1 MRRLYGILFFF
12 LLCIVMQMRAQDC
25 QPEGNLIKSVSVL
38 TRADG
43 SEQTHI
49 IWSLPT
55 DLSPVAGYIIYEYV
69 GLSGGCT
76 QPVDTVLNAM
86 AGTYTCAGFHRG
98 GYTIAVYHGSASPG
112 SLQQHHVPPIMEA
125 AAYDACNY
133 SVSLSWSPY
142 VGWGGA
148 EVIYRVYAVTGGQ
161 TRQLTGDLAVTS
173 FVWQDAP
180 DNATIDFYVE
190 AVRVDDA
197 TAVSQS
203 PYARL
208 TTTTLQ
214 RPAYIDLSH
223 LDYAGNEARLTFRID
238 PATVLTQFEVQR
250 AADGE
255 FETRHSFSD
264 KTLTAYADEAGDVFR
279 YRLAAKND
287 CDRIARVSDTLQ
299 NFILEAALQNN
310 AWQLQWTP
318 PAFDAPYVFALQRLQ
333 PNPAPLLAGA
343 TAVAFTDPVSVMHNQ
358 QSLEYCYRL
367 EASRGAGVSASDACA
382 FYVPHVAMPDAVDP
396 LSAVVNGQTGRARNQ
411 FGPVLNVHPATYAY
425 QLRIINRNGAKI
437 ADITKHFNDDPLEKS
452 WNGRFANGTA
462 VPEEVYTYYLEVQFE
477 GGRTEKL
484 TGPVMVM
491 YE

>member
-55 DLSPVAGYIIYEYV
+55 DLSLVAGYIIYKYV
-69 GLSGGCT
+69 GVSEGCT
-76 QPVDTVLNAM
+76 VPIDTVYGAT
-86 AGTYTCAGFHRG
+86 ATTDTCDGFNPE

-112 SLQQHHVPPIMEA
+112 SLQQHHVPPVIQA
-125 AAYDACNY
+125 ASYDSCNY

-161 TRQLTGDLAVTS
+161 PRPLTGDLAATS

-190 AVRVDDA
+190 AVRADDA
-197 TAVSQS
+197 SAVSQS
-203 PYARL
+203 PYARI
-208 TTTTLQ
+208 TTTTLR
-214 RPAYIDLSH
+214 RPAFIDLSH
-223 LDYAGNEARLTFRID
+223 LDYTGNEARLTFRID
-238 PATVLTQFEVQR
+238 PATALSQFEIQR
-250 AADGE
+250 AADGD
-255 FETRHSFSD
+255 FEPRYSFSD
-264 KTLTAYADEAGDVFR
+264 KALTTYTDEASGIFR

-287 CDRIARVSDTLQ
+287 CNQIARVSDTLQ
-299 NFILEAALQNN
+299 TFTLEATQQNN
-310 AWQLQWTP
+310 AWQLQWP
-318 PAFDAPYVFALQRLQ
+318 SPAFGAPYVFSLERLV
-333 PNPAPLLAGA
+333 PNPATLLAGA
-343 TAVAFTDPVSVMHNQ
+343 TAVAFTDPVSAMHNL

-367 EASRGAGVSASDACA
+367 EASRGAGVSASKACA
-382 FYVPHVAMPDAVDP
+382 FYAPRVAMPDAVDP
-396 LSAVVNGQTGRARNQ
+396 LSAVVNGQTGRARSQ
-411 FGPVLNVHPATYAY
+411 FGPALNVHPATYAY

-452 WNGRFANGTA
+452 WNGRFANGAA
-462 VPEEVYTYYLEVQFE
+462 VPEEVYTYYLEVRFE
-477 GGRTEKL
+477 GGRSEKL
-484 TGPVMVM
+484 TGTVMVM